1 MADEVEE
8 KRKRGRPKMD
18 DSHKNV
24 HTVRLSDDDEAL
36 LTHLEVESD
45 DNKSDIL
52 RKALRAYYKIESRK
66 W

>member
-1 MADEVEE
+1 MN
-8 KRKRGRPKMD
+8 
-18 DSHKNV
+18 DSCNNV
-24 HTVRLSDDDEAL
+24 HTVRLNDDDEAL

>member
-1 MADEVEE
+1 
-8 KRKRGRPKMD
+8 MD

-45 DNKSDIL
+45 DSKSDIL